1 MNAWVIYFFHT
12 KNLKNRSKNATH
24 ANFPLEDNTL
34 ACALILTKSQSMKR
48 RYLKKV
54 KPWLHYSGNR
64 EHKNLFSYWN
74 DSPSELCFS
83 LLCLTFGSTNSLAG
97 NQKKK
102 KKKKPTL
109 KKSEGGIYLLIVHT
123 IKSENNQC
131 NIIKPR
137 IGIMFSSLS
146 LLDYS
151 QITEKEANFNLLWV
165 LWSDT
170 LSGCL
175 ANGNRRKH

>member
-1 MNAWVIYFFHT
+1 MYSMYEWTFYWSVSWWMLGSYIFFHT

-102 KKKKPTL
+102 KTHINKNIRGNI
-109 KKSEGGIYLLIVHT
+109 S
-123 IKSENNQC
+123 C
-131 NIIKPR
+131 NCT
-137 IGIMFSSLS
+137 
-146 LLDYS
+146 Y
-151 QITEKEANFNLLWV
+151 N
-165 LWSDT
+165 
-170 LSGCL
+170 
-175 ANGNRRKH
+175 